1 MKIQGRKQN
10 ILFYSIRGASFKPHF
25 LGNEEIQVIIITVIV
40 LIFQGNL
47 QITHFTNKPKS
58 NSYPTPATL

>member
-1 MKIQGRKQN
+1 MKLQGRKQN
-10 ILFYSIRGASFKPHF
+10 ILFYSTTGASFKPHF
-25 LGNEEIQVIIITVIV
+25 LWNEEIQVIIITVIF

-47 QITHFTNKPKS
+47 EIMHFTNKLKS